1 MGAGRFRPA
10 LSALAALAVVL
21 VPAVQATVHIPEAS
35 AATSGYRLTRTT
47 LPNGKRV
54 VVRWNPC
61 QTITYRVNV
70 TSVPSARRAAVTRQ
84 VRSAVDRL
92 GDASG
97 LRLSYRGS
105 TKQVPQSRAPS
116 KPAAELVIAVSRASR
131 TDLDIGGRTVGMGG
145 TRWMTWW
152 RTSGSKTT
160 YTTAVQHGFVVMD
173 YPAWSRMRSGFGAGA
188 TQGNALLHE
197 LGHAV
202 GLQHA
207 SSSRQIMYPM
217 LQAGTPKGFAS
228 GDRAGLARVGRK
240 AGCIS
245 VP

>member
-1 MGAGRFRPA
+1 MGFRRFRPA
-10 LSALAALAVVL
+10 VTAVAALTVLL
-21 VPAVQATVHIPEAS
+21 VPAIPAAQAS
-35 AATSGYRLTRTT
+35 AASSGYRLTTT
-47 LPNGKRV
+47 KLPNGKKV

-61 QTITYRVNV
+61 STISYRLNV
-70 TSVPSARRAAVTRQ
+70 TAVPSARRAAVTGQ
-84 VRSAVDRL
+84 LRSAVSRVAT
-92 GDASG
+92 ASG
-97 LRLSYRGS
+97 LRFSYRGS
-105 TKQVPQSRAPS
+105 TAQVPQSRAPS
-116 KPAAELVIAVSRASR
+116 KPAADLVIAVSRPSK
-131 TDLDIGGRTVGMGG
+131 TDLDIGGAVVGMGG
-145 TRWMTWW
+145 TRWATWW
-152 RTSGSKTT
+152 RGSGSTAT
-160 YTTAVQHGFVVMD
+160 YTTAVRNGFVVMD
-173 YPAWSRMRSGFGAGA
+173 YPSWSRMRSGFGAGA

-207 SSSRQIMYPM
+207 SSNRQIMYPM